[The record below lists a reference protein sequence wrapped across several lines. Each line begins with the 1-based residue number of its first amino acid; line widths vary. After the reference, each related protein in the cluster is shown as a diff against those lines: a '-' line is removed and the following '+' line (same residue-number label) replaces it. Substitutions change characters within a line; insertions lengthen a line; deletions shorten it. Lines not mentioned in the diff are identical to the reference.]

1 MKKKIIYKLKKNL
14 IIDSFS
20 KSCNKNTS
28 KIKSL
33 IVRFYFSNFWA
44 ENRKINFGTKQRKVF
59 MYDVSQFFNGLKK
72 NLIKLTAFSSCWTA
86 RGCDAACSYK

>member
-1 MKKKIIYKLKKNL
+1 MIIELY
-14 IIDSFS
+14 SFF

-33 IVRFYFSNFWA
+33 IVTIRFYFSNFWA
-44 ENRKINFGTKQRKVF
+44 ENLKINFGTKQRKVF

-72 NLIKLTAFSSCWTA
+72 I
-86 RGCDAACSYK
+86 